1 MRLVAYLDRNGAE
14 ALGRL
19 DGTRVHRLPG
29 LGRIDR
35 RLSPKALTPKALTP
49 EALAAMEPA
58 DEGVELDELTLLPVA
73 RPEKIFCVG
82 LNYRSHVDETGR
94 DLPTYPVLFPKFAS
108 SLIGHG
114 APITLPPES
123 VQVDYEAELAVV
135 IGKPGRRISR
145 DDAFDHVLGY
155 TICNDVTM
163 RDYQYKTHQWM
174 QGKAWDGSTPLGPVL
189 VTADELDADGLGP
202 GRLGIALRLNG
213 AEMQS
218 ATTDRLIFDVPEL
231 IRVTSEFTRLE
242 AGDVILTGTP
252 GGVGYRRD
260 PQVFLT
266 DGDIVEVE
274 IEGIGT
280 LRNTVRAES

>member
-1 MRLVAYLDRNGAE
+1 MRLVAYRDANGAE
-14 ALGRL
+14 TVGRL
-19 DGTRVHRLPG
+19 DGARVHRLHG
-29 LGRIDR
+29 IDRIDR
-35 RLSPKALTPKALTP
+35 RFLP
-49 EALAAMEPA
+49 EVLAEA
-58 DEGVELDELTLLPVA
+58 DGEADDAEGVELEGLRLLPVA
-73 RPEKIFCVG
+73 QPEKIFCVG

-114 APITLPPES
+114 APIALPPES
-123 VQVDYEAELAVV
+123 AQVDYEAELAVV
-135 IGKPGRRISR
+135 IGRPGRRISR
-145 DDAFDHVLGY
+145 DDALDHVLGY

-189 VTADELDADGLGP
+189 VTADELDP
-202 GRLGIALRLNG
+202 GKLGIALRLNG
-213 AEMQS
+213 REMQS
-218 ATTDRLIFDVPEL
+218 STTDRLIFDVPEL

-274 IEGIGT
+274 IENIGT